1 MKHQMRLTAQQET
14 ATQLRGVRF
23 AEGFS
28 EILANGLRARRHP
41 NCERI
46 RGDFL

>member
-1 MKHQMRLTAQQET
+1 MKHQLKLTVQQET

-28 EILANGLRARRHP
+28 ETLANRLPARRHP
-41 NCERI
+41 NCECI
-46 RGDFL
+46 NGDF